1 MKLQWSDVLQRF
13 SSSSGSNR
21 ADREATRGTNEDKMR
36 LKFGDE
42 ISRQFYPSV
51 HHRQDLKRPEPQKL
65 RTTSP
70 RKEFEDDSQSQNAKA
85 KVRIELDFCSDTGYK

>member
-21 ADREATRGTNEDKMR
+21 ADREATGGTNEDKMR

-42 ISRQFYPSV
+42 MSRQFYPSV
-51 HHRQDLKRPEPQKL
+51 HHQQDLKRPEPQKTENNL
-65 RTTSP
+65 H
-70 RKEFEDDSQSQNAKA
+70 KKG
-85 KVRIELDFCSDTGYK
+85 V